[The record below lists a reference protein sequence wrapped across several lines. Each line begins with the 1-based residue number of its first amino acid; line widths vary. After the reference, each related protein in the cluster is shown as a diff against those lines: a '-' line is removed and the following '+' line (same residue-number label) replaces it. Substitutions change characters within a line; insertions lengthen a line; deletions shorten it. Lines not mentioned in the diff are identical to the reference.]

1 MTVTTD
7 DSYCYRSELAK
18 IHGSGTGTCGGIGS
32 SHASADCD
40 LMTTSGDSPESG
52 GINLRSTTKIGR
64 DSRESTRGLATLI

>member
-18 IHGSGTGTCGGIGS
+18 IHGSGTGTCG
-32 SHASADCD
+32 ASADCD